1 MSLTSRQKIS
11 SGTSILTP
19 GDRLLI
25 EALSR
30 GLGKG
35 HREID
40 LLALRIAR
48 RLAIQQASTTGLDAI
63 RGRVA

>member
-1 MSLTSRQKIS
+1 MSLTSRRKIPCS
-11 SGTSILTP
+11 TSILTP

-48 RLAIQQASTTGLDAI
+48 RLAIRRPAPL
-63 RGRVA
+63 V